1 MAKKSRGRDAR
12 GASDAELVERFFGGE
27 GREHAPRSDDRK
39 LKQLAREAYRVLSH
53 ALGAL
58 ADPRLESAFLV
69 DVRPAPDAGRLAAQV
84 SAGGLATVSDVEAA
98 LEAARGHLRGELA
111 AALARK
117 RTPELVFEVVP

>member
-1 MAKKSRGRDAR
+1 MAKRSRGRDAE
-12 GASDAELVERFFGGE
+12 GASDAELVERFFGEG
-27 GREHAPRSDDRK
+27 GREDATRTDDRK
-39 LKQLAREAYRVLSH
+39 VKQLAREAYRVLAQ

-84 SAGGLATVSDVEAA
+84 SAGGLATVADVEAA
-98 LEAARGHLRGELA
+98 LAAARGYLRGELA
-111 AALARK
+111 NALARK